1 MSETNSPSQCHSQSF
16 PRDEF
21 GYVNDE
27 FGCVNVSAGS
37 VIDLEE
43 GIQVISSLPDPERSQ
58 YYPQEEFVAP
68 PLGAV
73 NVGR

>member
-1 MSETNSPSQCHSQSF
+1 MSETNSPSQGHSQSF
-16 PRDEF
+16 PQDEF
-21 GYVNDE
+21 GHVNDE
-27 FGCVNVSAGS
+27 LGHVNVSAGS

-43 GIQVISSLPDPERSQ
+43 GIQVISSLPDPERSKG
-58 YYPQEEFVAP
+58 YPKEEFVAP

>member
-1 MSETNSPSQCHSQSF
+1 MAETNSPSQGHSQSF
-16 PRDEF
+16 LRDEF

-27 FGCVNVSAGS
+27 LGHVNVSAGS

-43 GIQVISSLPDPERSQ
+43 GIQVISSLPAPERSQ
-58 YYPQEEFVAP
+58 DYPQEEFVAP
-68 PLGAV
+68 PLGVV